1 VQGTAAF
8 QANGVMDDETK
19 QSAVDRIRRLWPIC
33 VVGFGLIATLAWIAA
48 LGWLLYQFLVTF
60 TR

>member
-1 VQGTAAF
+1 
-8 QANGVMDDETK
+8 MDDETK